1 MYSLKEKSIPIKGEC
16 SKMFLNNRVEWVD
29 EWINLS
35 TTYQKYIVQLECK
48 KLSAS
53 CEEDKYAYIAKTI
66 RN

>member
-1 MYSLKEKSIPIKGEC
+1 
-16 SKMFLNNRVEWVD
+16 MFLNNRVEWVD

-35 TTYQKYIVQLECK
+35 MTYQKYIVQLECE

-66 RN
+66 GN